1 MSSVDEYAMER
12 VLEITKD
19 EFFAQLLASL
29 NEKERIE
36 IITEIYKFHK
46 NNKIEI
52 KDASTTITDNKS

>member
-1 MSSVDEYAMER
+1 MSSIDEYAMNI
-12 VLEITKD
+12 VKEIVKD
-19 EFFAQLLASL
+19 EFYAQLLASL
-29 NEKERIE
+29 NEKQRIE